1 MRLSRTLRLS
11 VLFALFGTLM
21 FLSDLL
27 MEALPNVHLVGAL
40 IVSLSRVYRSGALIP
55 LYLYVFLTGLFY
67 GFGLWWIPYLYVWL
81 PLWGAVMLVPK
92 TLSDRTARL
101 IFPAVAAAHGLLF
114 GVLYAPM
121 QAILFGLSFERML
134 LWIGAGLYFDLIH
147 AAGNL
152 ALGTLVLP
160 LSRLLQALEDH
171 SPR

>member
-1 MRLSRTLRLS
+1 MHLSRSLRRT
-11 VLFALFGTLM
+11 VLFALFGGLM

-27 MEALPNVHLVGAL
+27 MEALPNVHLVGVL
-40 IVSLSRVYRSGALIP
+40 LVVLTRVYRSGALIP

-92 TLSDRTARL
+92 TLPDRTARL
-101 IFPAVAAAHGLLF
+101 ILPIAAAAHGLLF

-121 QAILFGLSFERML
+121 QAILFGLSLERML